1 MSSRTGSCRCAVAAA
16 TAASMSEAFKLSRL
30 GARGEA
36 VATISSRSR
45 RPRCVLR
52 GLLSYLMAAV
62 VVTGATTALL
72 FAAVQPAVEMVAA
85 QQETPKVAP
94 RIQAWLDR
102 KAEGL
107 VYAEKEKVAAV
118 SEKERVEELGIKI
131 RSPAEYA
138 SMARAHAE
146 EERQAAE
153 RASASRRAQ
162 EERQATER
170 ASAARSKNSAK
181 REATWRSHQPE
192 QTKAQ
197 TAAHG
202 DAPGRRLSSRP
213 ELLHAPE

>member
-1 MSSRTGSCRCAVAAA
+1 
-16 TAASMSEAFKLSRL
+16 
-30 GARGEA
+30 

-181 REATWRSHQPE
+181 RETTRRSHQPE

-202 DAPGRRLSSRP
+202 DAPGPRLSSRP